1 MKKINLLLSAFL
13 CLSLNS
19 AYAEGRVTVFYPGK
33 ASVTL
38 ENVPTLE
45 SLVVDNPALQGEI
58 WWPGAAISEQSATRL
73 QQQKQQQLLARLKAL
88 SALLRQDDDTSLATT
103 VDSVYAQLAE
113 LNVIGRL
120 FVPLDPD
127 MIRLDP
133 VLDRR
138 LRGEYQVYVAPE
150 PKSVRLLGALAPHGK
165 RDFLPGKDVSDYFTG
180 LQPLEGAE
188 YDNAWIITPQGEVQ
202 SVPIAYWNRRHN
214 EMTPGSLLFLGFVV
228 SALPDDFKD
237 INEQIISLLTH
248 RIPD

>member
-1 MKKINLLLSAFL
+1 MKKINLLLGALL
-13 CLSLNS
+13 CFALNS
-19 AYAEGRVTVFYPGK
+19 ASANSRVTVFYPDK

-38 ENVPTLE
+38 TNVPTLE
-45 SLVVDNPALQGEI
+45 NLVVDNPALQGKI
-58 WWPGAAISEQSATRL
+58 WWPGAAIAEQSATRFE
-73 QQQKQQQLLARLKAL
+73 QQKQQQLLARLKAL
-88 SALLRQDDDTSLATT
+88 SALLRQEGDTSLAAT
-103 VDSVYAQLAE
+103 VDAVHIQLAE

-138 LRGEYQVYVAPE
+138 LQGEYQLYIAPE
-150 PKSVRLLGALAPHGK
+150 PKSVKLLGAVSSHGK
-165 RDFLPGKDVSDYFTG
+165 HDFLPGKDVSDYLTG

-188 YDNAWIITPQGEVQ
+188 HDTAWIITPQGEVQ
-202 SVPIAYWNRRHN
+202 PVPIAYWNRRHN
-214 EMTPGSLLFLGFVV
+214 EMTPGSLLFLGFAV

-248 RIPD
+248 RMPD